1 MPAQAATIVGEVVYR
16 EGDGPQMLIP
26 PGPVE
31 VQLTINDAT
40 LSWTDGD
47 THGSTAIPL
56 SEFRRYCS
64 EGAIAFDG
72 EVAAD

>member
-1 MPAQAATIVGEVVYR
+1 MSAQAQAARIVGEVEYR

-26 PGPVE
+26 QGPVE
-31 VQLTINDAT
+31 VELTINDAT

-56 SEFRRYCS
+56 SDFRRYCAD
-64 EGAIAFDG
+64 GAIVVDG
-72 EVAAD
+72 DAG